1 MVIALHNLDEVGGSN
16 QPVEGGP
23 ERLCAIAAWNLAH
36 QKRRGLHALEIL
48 TPEPKVTVSC
58 MLAPPALEM
67 LTPSFVDQGD
77 RWEFG
82 QDFVVQVDNG
92 LVRTCLDTGSLANR
106 FRDQLA
112 LLRLTPSVDKFRR
125 N

>member
-1 MVIALHNLDEVGGSN
+1 
-16 QPVEGGP
+16 
-23 ERLCAIAAWNLAH
+23 
-36 QKRRGLHALEIL
+36 
-48 TPEPKVTVSC
+48 

-112 LLRLTPSVDKFRR
+112 LLRLTPSVDKFEGTELSLLSLLCGK
-125 N
+125 NATLDVVEKPHCGTDFCLF